1 MTSAIVLA
9 AGKGTRMRTEHAKTM
24 HRVLDKPML
33 QHIYDT
39 LLKVGVDDMVF
50 VVGHGA
56 DEIKNHFGN
65 KVSYALQQPQ
75 LGSGH
80 AVMQATAVRN
90 NRGKTLI
97 INGDCPLIQPET
109 YEKLLKA
116 GDEYPLVLLTTE
128 PDDAA
133 SYGRIIRNEAGEVLR
148 IVEKK
153 DANEEEL
160 KVREI
165 NVGIYC
171 VNNEMLWQYLP
182 EIKNNNAQQEYYVTD
197 LVEIFKRHGYKVGAV
212 VAEDWQ
218 EMSGINN
225 RRELA
230 AATRW
235 MQLKINGFWMDR
247 GVTIVSPE
255 TTFIS
260 PDAEIGEDTVI
271 YGNVRIEGKTT
282 IGVENTVTEGTYIC
296 DSRIGDYNT
305 IISSRIINSRIRNN
319 ETVGPWAVITDTRSS
334 QDERDTERNITGHS
348 FRDKFR
354 K

>member
-1 MTSAIVLA
+1 MTSAIIMA
-9 AGKGTRMRTEHAKTM
+9 AGKGTRMKTEHAKTM
-24 HRVLDKPML
+24 HKVLDKPML

-39 LLKVGVDDMVF
+39 LQKVGVDDIVF

-56 DEIKNHFGN
+56 DEIKSYFGT
-65 KVSYALQQPQ
+65 KVHYAIQSPQ

-80 AVMQATAVRN
+80 AVMQATSVKN

-171 VNNEMLWQYLP
+171 VNNEMLWNYLP
-182 EIKNNNAQQEYYVTD
+182 EIKNNNAQKEYYVTD
-197 LVEIFKRHGYKVGAV
+197 LVEIFRRHGYKVGAV
-212 VAEDWQ
+212 VADDWQ

-225 RRELA
+225 RKELA

-235 MQLKINGFWMDR
+235 LQMKTNNFWMDR
-247 GVTIVSPE
+247 GVSIVSPE

-282 IGVENTVTEGTYIC
+282 IGVENTITEGTYIKN
-296 DSRIGDYNT
+296 SQIGDYNT
-305 IISSRIINSRIRNN
+305 IISSRILDSRIGNN
-319 ETVGPWAVITDTRSS
+319 KTLGPWENLTGAKSEETADSKDITEHNFR
-334 QDERDTERNITGHS
+334 ERFKR
-348 FRDKFR
+348 
-354 K
+354 